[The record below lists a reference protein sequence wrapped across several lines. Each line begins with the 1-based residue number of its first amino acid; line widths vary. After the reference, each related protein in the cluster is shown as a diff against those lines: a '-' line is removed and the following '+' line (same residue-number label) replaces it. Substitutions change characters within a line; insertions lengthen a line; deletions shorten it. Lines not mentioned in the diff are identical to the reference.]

1 MGFVQKEWLIYFY
14 ESADEPKDDRLY
26 FIKDGFRHC
35 GALGY
40 VPLTGKW
47 NHLEW
52 THKGI
57 RHTTLDD
64 EEVTQIL
71 TYLAEFQVLRCPVKE
86 QWQLLR
92 IKDYTCVSFIM
103 RLIGYYKW
111 WIFTPYQLYCAL
123 KKAGYKDYYDK
134 IRRKNAKEEKEQNTR
149 RNN

>member
-14 ESADEPKDDRLY
+14 ESADEPKDDWLY

-64 EEVTQIL
+64 EEATQIL

>member
-14 ESADEPKDDRLY
+14 ESADEPKDDWLY

-86 QWQLLR
+86 QWQLFR